1 MSMNV
6 KMRKMNTITD
16 VEVQDL
22 AKCLM
27 LSINQAGFAMML
39 EE

>member
-1 MSMNV
+1 MMMTN
-6 KMRKMNTITD
+6 MNTITG

-27 LSINQAGFAMML
+27 LLINQAGFAMML
-39 EE
+39 